1 MNGYFLLSVESRLE
15 ACLDKREAQI
25 STWINVTKQRA
36 KEKTIDEHAG
46 VLLIGRFFASI
57 LTTQF
62 TKCCAERGKVSKKKD
77 LQQNSE
83 LGLS

>member
-57 LTTQF
+57 LRLSLQNVVL
-62 TKCCAERGKVSKKKD
+62 RGVKSVKKD
-77 LQQNSE
+77 LQKNS
-83 LGLS
+83 

>member
-15 ACLDKREAQI
+15 ACLDKLEAQI

-57 LTTQF
+57 LQLSLQNVVL
-62 TKCCAERGKVSKKKD
+62 RGVKSVKKD
-77 LQQNSE
+77 LQKNS
-83 LGLS
+83 

>member
-57 LTTQF
+57 LQLSLQNVVL
-62 TKCCAERGKVSKKKD
+62 RGVKSVKKD
-77 LQQNSE
+77 LQKNS
-83 LGLS
+83 

>member
-57 LTTQF
+57 LQLSLQNVVL
-62 TKCCAERGKVSKKKD
+62 RGVKSVKKD
-77 LQQNSE
+77 LLKNS
-83 LGLS
+83 